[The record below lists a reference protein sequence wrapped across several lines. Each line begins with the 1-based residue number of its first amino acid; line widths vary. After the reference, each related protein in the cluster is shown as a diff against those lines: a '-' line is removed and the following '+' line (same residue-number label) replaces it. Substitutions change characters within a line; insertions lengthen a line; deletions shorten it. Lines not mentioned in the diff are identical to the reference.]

1 MCNTRII
8 QSAVLVLFLLC
19 SLLCGVAGA
28 QKQRA
33 TPIVEVEIEGVGKV
47 KIPDLDVQDQGG
59 RKIRFYSDLIK
70 DKVVVLSFFYTSCTY
85 SCTMQGKTFSKL
97 QSLLGDRLGQSVFL
111 ISVTIDPARD
121 DVARLK
127 SWGKRYDV
135 QSGWTLVTGKEAELN
150 KLLIPF
156 TGNRAG
162 AEMHMPSTFVGNAK
176 TGVWTS
182 ASGVFDPEI
191 LLNAVDFVMRD
202 AALTREGKQIERSI
216 QSQFYLR

>member
-1 MCNTRII
+1 MCNTRSI
-8 QSAVLVLFLLC
+8 SGTVLVLLLLC
-19 SLLCGVAGA
+19 GFLCGVAGA
-28 QKQRA
+28 QKQPA
-33 TPIVEVEIEGVGKV
+33 TPTVEVEIEGVGKV
-47 KIPDLDVQDQGG
+47 KIPDLDVQDQDG

-97 QSLLGDRLGQSVFL
+97 QSLLGKRLGQSVFL

-135 QSGWTLVTGKEAELN
+135 QAGWTLVTGKEAELN
-150 KLLIPF
+150 ELLVPF

-191 LLNAVDFVMRD
+191 LLHAVDFVTRD
-202 AALTREGKQIERSI
+202 AALTGEGKQIERAI
-216 QSQFYLR
+216 QSQSYLR

>member
-1 MCNTRII
+1 MCNTRSI
-8 QSAVLVLFLLC
+8 SGAVLVLLLLC
-19 SLLCGVAGA
+19 RVAGA
-28 QKQRA
+28 QKPPA
-33 TPIVEVEIEGVGKV
+33 TPTVEVEIEGVGKV
-47 KIPDLDVQDQGG
+47 KIPDLDVQDQDG

-97 QSLLGDRLGQSVFL
+97 QSLLGDRLGESVFL

-135 QSGWTLVTGKEAELN
+135 RAGWTLVTGKEAELN
-150 KLLIPF
+150 KLLVPF

-162 AEMHMPSTFVGNAK
+162 SEMHMPSTFVGNAK

-182 ASGVFDPEI
+182 ASGVFDPEM
-191 LLNAVDFVMRD
+191 LLKAVDFVNNP
-202 AALTREGKQIERSI
+202 S
-216 QSQFYLR
+216 